1 MAVSAVSHPNANV
14 KDFCDTDDV
23 FGEELRREGEEK
35 YAQRTTDLVVIET
48 AEKTGVKAYLMM
60 PPTIYGKG
68 EGYFHQQSMQI
79 PHTIEHAIR
88 EGRAEYIGDGSGM
101 VGYVHASDL
110 AALYELLLLRI
121 LEGADVPSGRK
132 GIYFSNTGSFNWKQL
147 NEEIGDI
154 GVRLGA
160 LNSPTPV
167 SIRLEEAHCKWGFGG
182 DIQTLEINHA
192 AKYAIAV
199 INLFDN

>member
-1 MAVSAVSHPNANV
+1 M
-14 KDFCDTDDV
+14 

-48 AEKTGVKAYLMM
+48 AEKAGVKAYLMM

-88 EGRAEYIGDGSGM
+88 EGRAEYIGDGSGT

-167 SIRLEEAHCKWGFGG
+167 SISLEEAHCKWGFGG